1 VSHTVSLNDHI
12 SLKPGIQSIR
22 HPGGS
27 NAQRDAVLVMLRVN
41 AEF

>member
-1 VSHTVSLNDHI
+1 LNDRI
-12 SLKPGIQSIR
+12 SLKPDVQYIR

-27 NAQRDAVLVMLRVN
+27 RAQRDALLVMLRVN